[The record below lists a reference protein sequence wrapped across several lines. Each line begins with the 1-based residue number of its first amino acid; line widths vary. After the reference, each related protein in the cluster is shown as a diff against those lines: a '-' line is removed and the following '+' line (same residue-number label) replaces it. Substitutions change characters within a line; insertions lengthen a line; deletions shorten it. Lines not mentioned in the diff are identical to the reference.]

1 MKLICLV
8 KFVPDVDNFK
18 YDYENNILIRENV
31 RLLINPDDAC
41 AVAFALRVKAR
52 HPETYVEVVTMAP
65 SSVKPYMEDILRMG
79 ADRAV
84 IISDKLYAGSDT
96 YATSMILSGY
106 LSSQEYDMIL
116 TGTQAIDGDTS
127 HIPSQIAEYLGISQM
142 SGIVKIDEEKSS
154 MDSIGFDV
162 DSDTELTTYEMAL
175 PAIASLTRESK
186 YKLPYIRHSDM
197 QKDVSDRMDIITN
210 GELNFKDEEIGLKG
224 SKTRV
229 VKTYTKEFEKKD
241 KTVVKVDE
249 KGIDFV
255 YEFLKNKGFI

>member
-8 KFVPDVDNFK
+8 KYVPDVDNFK

-31 RLLINPDDAC
+31 RLLMNPDDAC

-52 HPETYVEVVTMAP
+52 HPETYVEIVTMGP
-65 SSVKPYMEDILRMG
+65 LSVKPHMEDILRMG

-96 YATSMILSGY
+96 YATAMVLSRY
-106 LSSQEYDMIL
+106 LSSQKYEMIL

-127 HIPSQIAEYLGISQM
+127 HIPSQIAEYLGINQM
-142 SGIVKIDEEKSS
+142 SGIIKMDEEKLSS
-154 MDSIGFDV
+154 NSAVFEV
-162 DSDTELTTYEMAL
+162 DSDRELTTYEMGL
-175 PAIASLTRESK
+175 PAILSITRESK

-197 QKDVSDRMDIITN
+197 AKDVSSQIDIITN
-210 GELNFKDEEIGLKG
+210 EELGFTNKETGLKG

-229 VKTYTKEFEKKD
+229 VKKYTKEFEKKD
-241 KTVVKVDE
+241 RTVVKADDE
-249 KGIDFV
+249 GIDFV
-255 YEFLKNKGFI
+255 YEFVKNKGFI